1 MKKIFTQFCL
11 FALFCIASVNLNAQT
26 YVLNEQD
33 EHKITIYSDKTY
45 SEINGPCDYL
55 FFEAKRGVGVN
66 GLQVD
71 QYVNGVWQENVYY
84 IKNADL
90 KTTYSPYSCKLDRNA
105 TQIRFYNPGGIA
117 KWVKNVK
124 ITLPTYVDAPE
135 HNLWEPT
142 AVVGSTDSYGE
153 TTMAWSNVA
162 PFTLTLSGE
171 GASQFTCN
179 ITNNSSVG
187 NYGTATISAIYKHNV
202 AGVDSATLTLTNGTT
217 TYEITLVG
225 TTVKKDQTITWA
237 ADLLA
242 GKLPVGK
249 EVATPATALS
259 ELSITYTST
268 NEDVIAIIN
277 DGTGIKALA
286 AGQATVYAHQA
297 GDGEWNEVVDSLELT
312 VTEKKIQYIHW
323 TDNLTRLKTD
333 SEPIEL
339 TATAQLLL
347 DAETGETI
355 DNPERTALITYQ
367 SNDSSVV
374 SVNDN
379 VLTVVGEGETT
390 VTATLPGDDVYEEA
404 VISLP
409 VRVRVPSTTCEAYVL
424 DAPEEHN
431 YSSEIWGEYET
442 AELSGPANQLTFEAK
457 KEYVWGIGGVSDVQ
471 IQQLVNG
478 DWNTIDKINPG
489 KDYQLY
495 GPYDL
500 DRNAT
505 KVRFCTENG
514 SYKRY
519 FKNVLVTQ
527 ATYLETTTPAIT
539 EEQSIIGDK
548 ITKNIA
554 VQYSNL
560 FEGVTVTNV
569 SDNVTLST
577 SELATGCGKYGEEIV
592 TLTIRPTEIGTIYDT
607 VTIHDDATGL
617 ALNIP
622 VTVHTQRKTQTI
634 LWEDSIET
642 IYATDEIT
650 LTAKA
655 VNPIHYTSSDSAIAY
670 VDEANKLII
679 NATGDVTITA
689 HAAESETYNP
699 AELSKNITILHA
711 VPVILALPTVEPV
724 AYGVQLTND
733 MLVGGEANVDG
744 AFAWNTD
751 LEQKLVPGE
760 YNLPI
765 QFIPNNPIFA
775 ALDTTVAVTVKKSK
789 QYITWEQDF
798 SEVYVTDTLYL
809 SATALTE
816 LYYEIT
822 DWEMATL
829 EANQLSFF
837 KAGELRVDAIAKE
850 DDFYYGDTLSVVI
863 TVKPAEITSV
873 VTEEPTATS
882 IVYGQLLSASEL
894 VGGAATIEGDF
905 MWADGNIQ
913 LPAGTNYPIAIFV
926 PAESELYAKYKFPVE
941 VVVAQAPQTIEWVVE
956 TVLLVGD
963 TVELTAT
970 ATSELEVAYEFDGE
984 GIVVIEDGYMIAVGE
999 GVVNVTATQDG
1010 VDEFGDANYLPAES
1024 VTYAITVVKKNVN
1037 TSLES
1042 VEANA
1047 NTARKVI
1054 RDGQLYIIRGERTYN
1069 ALGKMI
1075 D

>member
-404 VISLP
+404 VISMP